1 MIGKILRKTIAP
13 NVLYAK
19 NEKIYPAYI
28 SKCKSNREKKQANI
42 LMISNREGW
51 HYIAVKNYL
60 HITSKHHHD
69 FYCLSCLH
77 SFATEKN
84 P

>member
-1 MIGKILRKTIAP
+1 MIGKILRKTIVP

-42 LMISNREGW
+42 LMISNREG
-51 HYIAVKNYL
+51 
-60 HITSKHHHD
+60 
-69 FYCLSCLH
+69 
-77 SFATEKN
+77 
-84 P
+84 